1 MGLTVPS
8 TTTTP
13 SGGTTN
19 PPTTESSD
27 TNQQDA
33 FSQFMARMVNFFVLL
48 RTLRVKGISYEFYF

>member
-1 MGLTVPS
+1 MGLTVPP

-27 TNQQDA
+27 TNQDAA
-33 FSQFMARMVNFFVLL
+33 FSQFMARMVNVWYC
-48 RTLRVKGISYEFYF
+48 YERYV

>member
-1 MGLTVPS
+1 MGLTAPP

-19 PPTTESSD
+19 SPTTESSD

-33 FSQFMARMVNFFVLL
+33 FSQFMARMVNV
-48 RTLRVKGISYEFYF
+48 SYYYERYV

>member
-1 MGLTVPS
+1 MGLTVPP

-33 FSQFMARMVNFFVLL
+33 AFSQFMARMVNVLYCYVMCK
-48 RTLRVKGISYEFYF
+48 RN